1 MLSFLKENFFL
12 TARKQWHRKKF
23 LVSWVSEL
31 WIFVSYLS
39 YFHRVDS
46 ELGSVNFLNRYES
59 NYGYES
65 TTLITMVP
73 ARSVFFY
80 DASLTIFNVLC
91 SRFCIFYFL
100 IRAGLQHRHQREL
113 QPALRGRSER
123 PRGVEHQRHQ
133 CRHSALRRPLGP
145 HCGGRQVGTGGRRGA
160 CQSNQKTAS
169 TQVGEQGELFKKH
182 NTY

>member
-1 MLSFLKENFFL
+1 M
-12 TARKQWHRKKF
+12 
-23 LVSWVSEL
+23 
-31 WIFVSYLS
+31 
-39 YFHRVDS
+39 
-46 ELGSVNFLNRYES
+46 VNFCLQPYTFCLLFILFS
-59 NYGYES
+59 PCGSGS
-65 TTLITMVP
+65 TILVITMVSP
-73 ARSVFFY
+73 VQFYFFY
-80 DASLTIFNVLC
+80 DASLPIFNVLC
-91 SRFCIFYFL
+91 SRFCTFYFL
-100 IRAGLQHRHQREL
+100 ICAGLQHRHQREL